1 MIFAF
6 LTIVLG
12 WLSSSPGYSGRSNNL
27 SGENYEKTSTTQHGR
42 SVDAHARYGCARGH
56 YGDSASI
63 METPPA
69 PAAPPAT
76 ATGTVETVPSDQQAS
91 AVPSESIAEV
101 ALNLLQ
107 SALSMF

>member
-1 MIFAF
+1 MRRLQQLSMAAL
-6 LTIVLG
+6 LTLILATG
-12 WLSSSPGYSGRSNNL
+12 ALAG
-27 SGENYEKTSTTQHGR
+27 
-42 SVDAHARYGCARGH
+42 
-56 YGDSASI
+56 I

-76 ATGTVETVPSDQQAS
+76 AAGTIETVPSDQQAS
-91 AVPSESIAEV
+91 AVPSELVAEV